1 MASATSS
8 RGRKRLEPIR
18 ALLGGVRAA
27 LEFGPVPLLVL
38 RLPEF
43 ERIAWR
49 EGKRAARRLERL
61 TVSAFLD
68 SARSALRTGDGA
80 AHDAGSDVFAIVMTA
95 PSREARAPSAV
106 DIRAVLERV
115 AAAITLRSQLRVLT
129 GWTMLSRL
137 DPHGGLDEAIET
149 ALERGARER
158 ERYEFF
164 SAIGHELR
172 TPLTSIRGYLE
183 TLLDEETDAATARR
197 FLEIARRE
205 ALRMGRL
212 LEGMFEFSLL
222 DLSGEALAN
231 RSCELQSQLLQAFE
245 VVRPLANERGVA
257 LERVAGTQALIA
269 VDADA
274 CLQLLVNLLDNAV
287 KYGRSGGVVRVQTS
301 VSAAD
306 AIVCVDDDGPG
317 IAAHER
323 EQIFA
328 LRVRGISGAAR
339 AGTGIGLAI
348 VKMIAERAG
357 GAIRVGDSPLG
368 GARFEAA
375 LPLKVQ
381 VGFKQESG
389 ALVS

>member
-8 RGRKRLEPIR
+8 RVRKNLRR
-18 ALLGGVRAA
+18 VAA
-27 LEFGPVPLLVL
+27 LAEPAAAALQHGPIPLLAL
-38 RLPEF
+38 RLPQF

-49 EGKRAARRLERL
+49 EGKRAAQRLERA
-61 TVSAFLD
+61 TIAAFLE
-68 SARSALRTGDGA
+68 AAGRILRTGDVA
-80 AHDAGSDVFAIVMTA
+80 AHDPGSDVFAIVMSA
-95 PSREARAPSAV
+95 PSREARVPLPV
-106 DIRAVLERV
+106 DVRSVLERV
-115 AAAITLRSQLRVLT
+115 AAAIARECGLRVET
-129 GWTMLSRL
+129 GWTMLARV
-137 DPHGGLDEAIET
+137 DARAGLAPDIAL

-183 TLLDEETDAATARR
+183 TLIEQKVDAATSRH
-197 FLEIARRE
+197 FLETARRE

-222 DLSGEALAN
+222 DLSSSALASH
-231 RSCELQSQLLQAFE
+231 SCDLGAQMRQACE
-245 VVRPLANERGVA
+245 VLRPLAKSRAITLQCEPLA
-257 LERVAGTQALIA
+257 
-269 VDADA
+269 DARAAIEPDA

-287 KYGRSGGVVRVQTS
+287 KYVHEGGTVRM
-301 VSAAD
+301 SARVRGSEV
-306 AIVCVDDDGPG
+306 AIGVDDDGPG

-323 EQIFA
+323 ESIFA
-328 LRVRGISGAAR
+328 LRVRGSGAAAR
-339 AGTGIGLAI
+339 PGTGIGLAI

-357 GAIRVGDSPLG
+357 GGVRVMESSLG

-375 LPLKVQ
+375 LPLKE
-381 VGFKQESG
+381 ESG